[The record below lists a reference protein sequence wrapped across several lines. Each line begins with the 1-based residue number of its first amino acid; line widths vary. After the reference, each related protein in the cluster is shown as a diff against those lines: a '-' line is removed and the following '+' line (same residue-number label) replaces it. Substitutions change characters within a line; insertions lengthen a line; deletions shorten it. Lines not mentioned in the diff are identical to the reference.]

1 MEIFRIAAIALVTMF
16 CVLILRDVKS
26 ELAIIVA
33 FSGGI
38 IVLLSVI
45 DYFYDIFSV
54 INDIANRAGIASSI
68 ILLLFKII
76 SIGYVTEFSSSLI
89 EDTGLTSLAEKVI
102 FAGKI
107 LIVVASLP
115 IVVKLFDYVVGLLQ

>member
-1 MEIFRIAAIALVTMF
+1 MEIFRIAAIALVIMF

-107 LIVVASLP
+107 LIVVTSLP